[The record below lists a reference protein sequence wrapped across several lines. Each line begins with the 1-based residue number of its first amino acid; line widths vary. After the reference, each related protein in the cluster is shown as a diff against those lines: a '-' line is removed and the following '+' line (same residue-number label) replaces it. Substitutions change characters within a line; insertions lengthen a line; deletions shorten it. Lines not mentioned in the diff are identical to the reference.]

1 MSERC
6 PLNLKLNFC
15 ELCPTY
21 TSAST
26 DEPRTDERSELKWK
40 SKNSDL
46 YPDEIK
52 YNRSEGLLKFIENI
66 TKDLKSNLKKNERN
80 FWNNLSNDQ
89 RKALLH
95 LSNDDSIIIKSAD
108 KGVVIVIVDTDKYES
123 ECLKTLSDPVF
134 YEELPSDPNPSY
146 RQATDETVDNL
157 LSDQIIDEFE
167 AELMKDGVVPLVFM
181 DCPESTKILILFL
194 HSGQSVVVSIP
205 VHPKFPNSLT
215 FSSNLLH
222 NKIHHM
228 LETLLI
234 SLAR

>member
-1 MSERC
+1 MHWVSHGVVSGKC
-6 PLNLKLNFC
+6 KYFTQLAQSNI
-15 ELCPTY
+15 Y
-21 TSAST
+21 
-26 DEPRTDERSELKWK
+26 DW
-40 SKNSDL
+40 
-46 YPDEIK
+46 YPDEVK

-80 FWNNLSNDQ
+80 FWNNLNNDQ

-95 LSNDDSIIIKSAD
+95 LSNDGSVIIKSAD
-108 KGVVIVIVDTDKYES
+108 RGGAIVIMDTDKYAS
-123 ECLKTLSDPVF
+123 ECLKTLSDPTF
-134 YEELPSDPNPSY
+134 YEECPSDPNPSY
-146 RQATDETVDNL
+146 RQAIDERIDNL

-167 AELMKDGVVPLVFM
+167 AEQMKDGVLTPYFYGL
-181 DCPESTKILILFL
+181 PKIQKDFDSFPP
-194 HSGQSVVVSIP
+194 SGQSVVASIP

-215 FSSNLLH
+215 FSSDLLH